1 MSQHEKTKRSFEQ
14 SETNDKKTNNED
26 ANDKLERPLS
36 SEEIMH
42 YVKFCFR
49 ADILKQLK
57 HAKQVHKTA
66 TELYKKEYGK
76 TIPISVSHSHL
87 TRWMI
92 MNGQLV
98 PK

>member
-1 MSQHEKTKRSFEQ
+1 MSQHET
-14 SETNDKKTNNED
+14 TNDKKTNND
-26 ANDKLERPLS
+26 DTNGTRPLS

-57 HAKQVHKTA
+57 HAKQVHKVA